1 MGKWLYDSSGKR
13 WEVRYTKHVAGFLG
27 VKADDL
33 HEVAAYMNDTFGVPV
48 TGDKARLNSRKTIV
62 TPSVEHVL
70 SEYKSLKGMREN
82 YCYLIQ
88 PNCPWVYFRRY
99 TCTTCMKCK
108 DLDFLHCVNPSRGRW
123 KKTKIE
129 LK

>member
-1 MGKWLYDSSGKR
+1 M
-13 WEVRYTKHVAGFLG
+13 AFLG

-33 HEVAAYMNDTFGVPV
+33 HAVAEYMNETFGTPV
-48 TGDKARLNSRKTIV
+48 IGDKARLSSRKTIV
-62 TPSVEHVL
+62 TPSIDHIF

-88 PNCPWVYFRRY
+88 PNCHWVYFRRY
-99 TCTTCMKCK
+99 TCTTCFKCK
-108 DLDFLHCVNPSRGRW
+108 DLDFLNCVNPSRGAW

-129 LK
+129 FK